1 MQEKEAEQLAER
13 REYQKQ
19 LREQRK
25 KAKKLAEEKK
35 AQDDMIMNAETEYA
49 SMAEELEATR
59 DIIKRQ

>member
-59 DIIKRQ
+59 SII